1 MYFTYNNNQNLLIV
15 DDDYANLLNVNDD
28 DSVKFQFTYKVSSHE
43 AIKNNATKVNVSVFS
58 RTVKQTPLIN
68 VVDGTINSK
77 SLVKN
82 ILSNVPQAKL
92 TVKLREE
99 FNSVTKS
106 SDITTKINNE
116 IVSQLRSPSL
126 NISNIPQLSKTVLKS
141 VPSSVVKSVNES
153 RPIMQFM
160 TNISALT
167 SSVNPTQSMKDLILR
182 QGIDPSKIIELTPKN
197 ITSVDSFNGTFRPT
211 KSLKLESKATNGL
224 VNLHTIKNLDVQ
236 THPNTTSD
244 VQDETYVQII
254 SKDSTFDVEVPVNVV
269 IPKNAFT
276 LEGKYNTQFHVKFEL
291 IDSKSGLSIDT
302 VVKQLDVSQH
312 LQMFNTPTIPPIV
325 SVIKSSSRNKATLSI
340 KQIDK
345 NASSVQIFKK
355 NIYRS
360 SVEIDDYVLFGVF
373 DVRSDQQTLLVQ
385 IVLPTDSTAIYRV
398 VPLGPTGIQ
407 GSSFTNVVVNPL
419 RFKQAKQ
426 ITCSTKLIDV
436 GIQFEFKNI
445 PSSVV
450 ALELLALNASI
461 YEKQFRNVG
470 GITFIND
477 NLRQSDTVVIVDKN
491 VFQNNVYNYS
501 IKLIY
506 ASGISDIVSCSIVEY
521 IKQTPNKVD
530 TKIKNLKID
539 NSEFPNV
546 EFDIDTTIIDSN
558 IDSIKLMLNQQDMSD
573 FFSKDISLEREFLKS
588 LIAHNVQ
595 RVNLTTGVRENFGV
609 LTVTKFSDSEL
620 RTNQS
625 VEPLKIGN
633 RYRYEITVLL
643 RSPETMFETFIK
655 SKVDLSTK
663 KSYSFKPSK
672 FFHPLAL
679 NLGILTSAQGL
690 KTNYSK
696 DEMSHGTL
704 GSSEVFEVSFD
715 SEQSLIKEATVTNLG
730 KYVHVLLWKLQ
741 GNIDNIDHFLITKDS
756 NGVRTLI
763 DVAHSEFVNGNCLK
777 YIKLNKRD
785 NGTFKYI
792 ITPIYNDYNV
802 GIPVSTNQITVQLST

>member
-1 MYFTYNNNQNLLIV
+1 MYFTYDNNQNLLIV
-15 DDDYANLLNVNDD
+15 DDDYANLINVNDD
-28 DSVKFQFTYKVSSHE
+28 DSVKFQFTYKISSHE

-58 RTVKQTPLIN
+58 RTVKQASLIN
-68 VVDGTINSK
+68 VVDGVIDSK
-77 SLVKN
+77 NLVKN
-82 ILSNVPQAKL
+82 ILSNVPSAKL

-106 SDITTKINNE
+106 SDITTKISNE
-116 IVSQLRSPSL
+116 IVSQLRSPSI
-126 NISNIPQLSKTVLKS
+126 NISNVPQLSKTVLKS
-141 VPSSVVKSVNES
+141 VPSSVVKSTNES
-153 RPIMQFM
+153 KPIMQFM
-160 TNISALT
+160 TNISAFT
-167 SSVNPTQSMKDLILR
+167 SSINPSQSMKDLILR
-182 QGIDPSKIIELTPKN
+182 QGIDPSKIIDLTPKN

-211 KSLKLESKATNGL
+211 KSLKLESKATDNL
-224 VNLHTIKNLDVQ
+224 VSLHTIKNLDVQ
-236 THPNTTSD
+236 THPKTTSD

-254 SKDSTFDVEVPVNVV
+254 SKDSTFDVEIPVNVT

-291 IDSKSGLSIDT
+291 IDSKSGFAIDT

-312 LQMFNTPTIPPIV
+312 LQMFNTPTVAPIV
-325 SVIKSSSRNKATLSI
+325 NVIKSSSRNRATLSI
-340 KQIDK
+340 KQVDK
-345 NASSVQIFKK
+345 SARSVQVFKK

-407 GSSFTNVVVNPL
+407 GSTFTNVIVNPL
-419 RFKQAKQ
+419 RFKQTKQ
-426 ITCSTKLIDV
+426 ITCSTKLIDE

-445 PSSVV
+445 PNSVV
-450 ALELLALNASI
+450 AIELLALNAST

-477 NLRQSDTVVIVDKN
+477 NLRLSDTVVIVDNN
-491 VFQNNVYNYS
+491 VFHNNVYNHS
-501 IKLIY
+501 VKLIY
-506 ASGISDIVSCSIVEY
+506 VSGVSDIVNCSTTEY

-558 IDSIKLMLNQQDMSD
+558 IDGIKLMLNQQGMYDL
-573 FFSKDISLEREFLKS
+573 FSKDVSLEREFLKS

-609 LTVTKFSDSEL
+609 LTVTKFSDNEL

-625 VEPLKIGN
+625 VEPLKVGN

-643 RSPETMFETFIK
+643 RSPETMFETFVK
-655 SKVDLSTK
+655 NKVDPSTK
-663 KSYSFKPSK
+663 KSYNFKPSK

-715 SEQSLIKEATVTNLG
+715 SEQSLIKEASVTNLG
-730 KYVHVLLWKLQ
+730 KYVHVLMWKLQ

-763 DVAHSEFVNGNCLK
+763 DVAHSEFLNGNCLK

-785 NGTFKYI
+785 NGTFKYL
-792 ITPIYNDYNV
+792 ITPVYNDYNIGV
-802 GIPVSTNQITVQLST
+802 PVSTNQITVQLST